1 MIFRFRASG
10 SIVRALCAPLFGLAI
25 AKLVVAC
32 GEDGTTPNC
41 PELPL
46 YNVREDVDEAGVL
59 KDPTK
64 KAAFDDA
71 VSKNCV
77 TPPGHAT
84 SFDATAV
91 DTGAD

>member
-1 MIFRFRASG
+1 
-10 SIVRALCAPLFGLAI
+10 LAV

-46 YNVREDVDEAGVL
+46 YNIREDVDEAGVL

-64 KAAFDDA
+64 NAAFDA
-71 VSKNCV
+71 GVSKHCV
-77 TPPGHAT
+77 TAPGHAT
-84 SFDATAV
+84 SLDATTV
-91 DTGAD
+91 DSGAD